1 VVVVAPVVAATS
13 ATSAL
18 VASGSTRRLGAT
30 VEEAALGLPG
40 DELLGRADV
49 QADRAITIAAPPE
62 RVWPWVAQLGQAKGG
77 FYSFAW
83 LENLAGCEVRNAE
96 EIVPAWQD
104 PRVGDPFPLHPD
116 LVLTLGRVDPGR
128 ALVATSQSG
137 AGDPRRPA
145 SGMDFTWA
153 FVVRA
158 VSGVSDADPATRLHV
173 RERYRV
179 SGRGP
184 RVGVEV
190 MNLVSS
196 GPRLRARMGMGEDS
210 ALVCGWVPGGGL
222 GCSSRNPPF
231 ALWCL

>member
-1 VVVVAPVVAATS
+1 MCTFGRLLGVVVAPVVAAT
-13 ATSAL
+13 AVTVAL
-18 VASGSTRRLGAT
+18 AVSGGSRRLGAT
-30 VEEAALGLPG
+30 VEEAVLRLPG

-62 RVWPWVAQLGQAKGG
+62 RVWPWVAQLGQGKGG

-83 LENLAGCEVRNAE
+83 LENLAGCDIRNAE
-96 EIVPAWQD
+96 AIVPAWQH
-104 PRVGDPFPLHPD
+104 PHVGDPFPLHPD

-128 ALVATSQSG
+128 ALVATSQGGSG
-137 AGDPRRPA
+137 DQHRPA

-158 VSGVSDADPATRLHV
+158 VPGVADADPTTRLHV

-190 MNLVSS
+190 MNLVSTVMS
-196 GPRLRARMGMGEDS
+196 WKMLRSIKRLAEQPQPHR
-210 ALVCGWVPGGGL
+210 
-222 GCSSRNPPF
+222 
-231 ALWCL
+231 

>member
-1 VVVVAPVVAATS
+1 MSTFARLLGVVAAPVVAATA
-13 ATSAL
+13 ATAAM

-30 VEEAALGLPG
+30 VEETAMGLPG

-62 RVWPWVAQLGQAKGG
+62 RVWPWVAQLGQDKGG

-83 LENLAGCEVRNAE
+83 LENLAGCDIRNAE
-96 EIVPAWQD
+96 EIVPAWQH

-116 LVLTLGRVDPGR
+116 LVLTLGRVDPGH
-128 ALVATSQSG
+128 ALVATSQGGS
-137 AGDPRRPA
+137 ADPHPPA

-153 FVVRA
+153 SVVRA
-158 VSGVSDADPATRLHV
+158 VEGVADADPATRLHV

-184 RVGVEV
+184 RVAVEV
-190 MNLVSS
+190 MNLVSTLMS
-196 GPRLRARMGMGEDS
+196 WKMLRSIKRLAEQPHAR
-210 ALVCGWVPGGGL
+210 
-222 GCSSRNPPF
+222 R
-231 ALWCL
+231 

>member
-1 VVVVAPVVAATS
+1 MSRFTRLLGVVVAAPVVAATA
-13 ATSAL
+13 ATSAM
-18 VASGSTRRLGAT
+18 VASGSTRRLGAS
-30 VEEAALGLPG
+30 VEEAKLALPG

-49 QADRAITIAAPPE
+49 QADRAITIVAPPE
-62 RVWPWVAQLGQAKGG
+62 RVWPWVAQLGQDKGG

-83 LENLAGCEVRNAE
+83 LENLAGCDIRNADA
-96 EIVPAWQD
+96 IVPAWQD

-128 ALVATSQSG
+128 ALVATSQGGS
-137 AGDPRRPA
+137 GDPHRPA

-158 VSGVSDADPATRLHV
+158 VPGADADPATRLHV

-190 MNLVSS
+190 MNLVSTVMS
-196 GPRLRARMGMGEDS
+196 WKMLRS
-210 ALVCGWVPGGGL
+210 IKGL
-222 GCSSRNPPF
+222 AEQPQAHR
-231 ALWCL
+231 